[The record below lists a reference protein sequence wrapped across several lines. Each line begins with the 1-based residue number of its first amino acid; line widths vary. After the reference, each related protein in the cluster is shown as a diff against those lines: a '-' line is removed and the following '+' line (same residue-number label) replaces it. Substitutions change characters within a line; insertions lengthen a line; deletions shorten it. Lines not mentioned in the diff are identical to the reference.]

1 LGRIELARSLAA
13 RTLPT
18 WREKAKLAGKI
29 QISGVSGAD
38 FAFRLAQA
46 P

>member
-1 LGRIELARSLAA
+1 LGRIELAPSLAA
-13 RTLPT
+13 RILPA

-29 QISGVSGAD
+29 QISGVPGAD
-38 FAFRLAQA
+38 FAFRLAQT